1 MIQEVIRIVNLQ
13 SSVLSDCSDNA
24 QNHRAHREDM
34 PGGGFSPA
42 VIRLEKPASM
52 DKRAEAIE
60 NFSHMQRKFSMAILT
75 IRRDFSF

>member
-1 MIQEVIRIVNLQ
+1 
-13 SSVLSDCSDNA
+13 
-24 QNHRAHREDM
+24 M

-42 VIRLEKPASM
+42 VISLEKPASM

-75 IRRDFSF
+75 IRRDFLLKGPV